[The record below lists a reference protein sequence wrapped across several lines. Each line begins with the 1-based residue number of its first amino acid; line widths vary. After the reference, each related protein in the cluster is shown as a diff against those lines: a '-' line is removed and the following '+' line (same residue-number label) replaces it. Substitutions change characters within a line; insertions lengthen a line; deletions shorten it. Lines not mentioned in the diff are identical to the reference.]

1 MPSKA
6 TQHTILIVD
15 DHSVTRLLM
24 MQALKDDNYKIIE
37 AENALRAIALFKRYQ
52 PDITLLD
59 VSMPHMDGFSC
70 CQQLRQLPGGQ
81 HCAIIMVTALDKL
94 EDIEKAFEV
103 GATDFMTKPLK
114 WPLFTHRIRYMLKA
128 NRTLSELSQNR
139 TKLAKAQ
146 SIAHLVYWEW
156 DFQSEFIEHAQDLN
170 ALFGL
175 PETAE
180 AIRFSTIIG
189 LVHPED
195 RARYNEAV
203 RNALSHKQGYD
214 IEYRAIH
221 SNGNVLY
228 LHERTEIN
236 RDQNGW
242 RITGTLHDISTLRQ
256 SEQEITYYAFY
267 DTLTNLP
274 NRRSFMKRLESA
286 IQRSAK
292 DKQALTLLFI
302 DLDRFKQIND
312 SYGHHIGDALL
323 LESAQRIKQ
332 CLRGEDLIAINAEA
346 ESQLARLAGDEFT
359 VLLNGLDSVDMVAN
373 IAQRII
379 DCFSEPFEITNKKLF
394 TTASIGIAMYPEDG
408 RDAETLL
415 QHADVAMYHAKQ
427 NGRNNYQFYSARMN
441 AYLHNRLQIENDLRT
456 AGENAEFE
464 VYYQSQ
470 NDAGS
475 NAVLGFEALLRWHHP
490 TRGLLT
496 PDQFIEIA
504 ENSGQIIKMG
514 EWVLLTACK
523 QIKHWQT
530 VTNRPLKISVN
541 VSALQFD
548 QNVLPQ
554 QIQHCLKQT
563 GIPSAALMLE
573 ITETA
578 MLNRVEDTIPLLKN
592 LKALGVGLAID
603 DFGTG
608 YSSLSYLKHFPV
620 DTLKIDKSFVDD
632 IVTRHEDAAIVRT
645 IIQLTENLGLNTV
658 AEGVETLEQVD
669 LLRKMQCHNLQGY
682 YFSKPL
688 PVGAAEQLLKDWLQ
702 LN

>member
-24 MQALKDDNYKIIE
+24 KQALKDDDYEIVE
-37 AENALRAIALFKRYQ
+37 AENALQAIELFKRYQ

-59 VSMPHMDGFSC
+59 VSMPQMDGFSC
-70 CQQLRQLPGGQ
+70 CRQLRQLPGGQ
-81 HCAIIMVTALDKL
+81 HCAIIMVTSLDKL
-94 EDIEKAFEV
+94 EDIEQAFGA

-128 NRTLSELSQNR
+128 NSTLRELSHNR

-156 DFQSEFIEHAQDLN
+156 DFQSELIDHAQDLN
-170 ALFGL
+170 TLFGL

-180 AIRFSTIIG
+180 SIRFSTIMG
-189 LVHPED
+189 LVHAED
-195 RARYNEAV
+195 RSRYNEAV
-203 RNALSHKQGYD
+203 RNALTHKQGYD

-221 SNGNVLY
+221 TNGNVLY

-236 RDQNGW
+236 RELDGW
-242 RITGTLHDISTLRQ
+242 RISGTLHDISTLRQ
-256 SEQEITYYAFY
+256 SEQEISYYAFY

-274 NRRSFMKRLESA
+274 NRRSFMNRLVSA
-286 IQRSAK
+286 IQRAGK

-323 LESAQRIKQ
+323 SESAQRIKQ
-332 CLRGEDLIAINAEA
+332 CLRGEDLIAVGAEE
-346 ESQLARLAGDEFT
+346 ESNLARLAGDEFT
-359 VLLNGLDSVDMVAN
+359 LLIHGLNSVDQVAG
-373 IAQRII
+373 IAQRIVS
-379 DCFSEPFEITNKKLF
+379 CFAEPFEIADKKLF

-408 RDAETLL
+408 AEAETLL
-415 QHADVAMYHAKQ
+415 QHADLAMYHAKQ
-427 NGRNNYQFYSARMN
+427 KGRNNYQFYSARMN

-456 AGENAEFE
+456 ACDNNELE

-504 ENSGQIIKMG
+504 ESSGQIIKMG
-514 EWVLLTACK
+514 EWVLLNACK

-530 VTNRPLKISVN
+530 LTDRPLKMSVN
-541 VSALQFD
+541 VSALQFN

-554 QIQHCLKQT
+554 QIKHCLQKT
-563 GIPSAALMLE
+563 GLAAEALTLE

-578 MLNRVEDTIPLLKN
+578 MLNRVEDTIPLLKK
-592 LKALGVGLAID
+592 LKAIGVGLAID

-620 DTLKIDKSFVDD
+620 DTLKIDKSFVAE
-632 IVTRHEDAAIVRT
+632 IVMNSADAAIART
-645 IIQLTENLGLNTV
+645 IIQLAENLGLNTV
-658 AEGVETLEQVD
+658 AEGVETLDQAD
-669 LLRKMQCHNLQGY
+669 LLRKMQCHNLQGF

-688 PVGAAEQLLKDWLQ
+688 PVTQAEQLLKNWLQ
-702 LN
+702 LS